1 MNDKYIRISENVR
14 IINPYNNND
23 VSQYFGDVNDYD
35 FEKQKN
41 NYEQLSKIFNN
52 HQIIFSTIWA
62 GKFKNCD
69 NRVCSRFVVMSTC
82 GRVFWRKYCGMSEGS
97 GQNFIY
103 INGNKY
109 KTTKILKMSQDE
121 LISIL

>member
-1 MNDKYIRISENVR
+1 MNDKYIRISENVK

-62 GKFKNCD
+62 GKFKNCYE
-69 NRVCSRFVVMSTC
+69 RICSRFVVMSVC

-103 INGNKY
+103 IDGNKY
-109 KTTKILKMSQDE
+109 KTTKILKMNQDE
-121 LISIL
+121 LNNIL